1 MSSQDRQWS
10 KVAASYEKEFIDPYL
25 ADVRNPIKKYLADH
39 GDPARKVVADLG
51 CGIGPLLPL
60 LSQHYRKVYAIDFAR
75 GMLERARKAAPGA
88 VVLTFRNSSNLTGA
102 YGIAVVGAMLID
114 SILISVVL
122 RQMWNWN
129 RFVVAGL
136 LAWRWRSW
144 KASAARTTPLLTKVV
159 RAAPPPPTGTASERT
174 TRRIPA

>member
-75 GMLERARKAAPGA
+75 GMLERARKAAAKCVNVEFIQASLMDLRLVEPVA
-88 VVLTFRNSSNLTGA
+88 
-102 YGIAVVGAMLID
+102 IAVA
-114 SILISVVL
+114 
-122 RQMWNWN
+122 
-129 RFVVAGL
+129 
-136 LAWRWRSW
+136 
-144 KASAARTTPLLTKVV
+144 
-159 RAAPPPPTGTASERT
+159 
-174 TRRIPA
+174 